1 MLFLICGGNTFD
13 SYGCHARGANK
24 NRALMALKFGDA
36 NAIREMREAQLARC
50 DAGNICRLCN
60 GHGALVA
67 DMPTFL
73 HLAFAYAGN
82 GGCWTCGH
90 FIRAQMAA
98 HGVLPAAQADK
109 KAATMGG
116 FRGITGKTS
125 RPPCA
130 KKSQT
135 FTEWTKKFYRF
146 LRHLTIV
153 RNFCAHHRRLW
164 NWRFH
169 NYPLLPAKKPAL
181 RQFFNHNER
190 GKLYNT
196 LVILVYLTDAISS
209 QFNLRRRLFVLLEGR
224 GEAKETAMGF
234 PSGWRTLEFWR

>member
-1 MLFLICGGNTFD
+1 MGMQIPGRESALNFVRYIGADVLREYLPPFQCHGRFD
-13 SYGCHARGANK
+13 GAQF
-24 NRALMALKFGDA
+24 AD
-36 NAIREMREAQLARC
+36 
-50 DAGNICRLCN
+50 
-60 GHGALVA
+60 VA
-67 DMPTFL
+67 DLF
-73 HLAFAYAGN
+73 AFDGDLRMLVMAAAGLVE
-82 GGCWTCGH
+82 
-90 FIRAQMAA
+90 ISLRAQMAA

-116 FRGITGKTS
+116 LSWHYWENLTS
-125 RPPCA
+125 ALRQKIA
-130 KKSQT
+130 NIYGMDEKVL
-135 FTEWTKKFYRF
+135 YRF